1 MAQQGATS
9 TVGPIGLDCT
19 SSDGYDASSGTYKSD
34 LNAATHDDILEVDR
48 IGDALAA
55 RLLAGRPFKDWG
67 AVAAVSQIGPERLAN
82 LQNAFFIPSPPDPK
96 MFRYMGISDTGT
108 SGVQWAAMWGLASN
122 NEIKLQIR
130 RAGADGDLSDA
141 LPRDVLRLNES
152 QLNWMMSEE
161 GREMLARS
169 DDDYDDDQWREI
181 QAYER
186 TVRLLNEGAPSVDG
200 ELSRDAGNGSTG
212 GGDRPPAADQ

>member
-1 MAQQGATS
+1 M
-9 TVGPIGLDCT
+9 
-19 SSDGYDASSGTYKSD
+19 
-34 LNAATHDDILEVDR
+34 
-48 IGDALAA
+48 
-55 RLLAGRPFKDWG
+55 
-67 AVAAVSQIGPERLAN
+67 AAVSQIGPERLAN

-130 RAGADGDLSDA
+130 RAGTDGDLSDA

-212 GGDRPPAADQ
+212 GDRPPAADQ

>member
-1 MAQQGATS
+1 M
-9 TVGPIGLDCT
+9 
-19 SSDGYDASSGTYKSD
+19 
-34 LNAATHDDILEVDR
+34 
-48 IGDALAA
+48 
-55 RLLAGRPFKDWG
+55 
-67 AVAAVSQIGPERLAN
+67 AAVSQIGPERLAN

-130 RAGADGDLSDA
+130 RAGTDGDLSDA

-161 GREMLARS
+161 GREILARRGG
-169 DDDYDDDQWREI
+169 DYDDDQWRD
-181 QAYER
+181 
-186 TVRLLNEGAPSVDG
+186 N
-200 ELSRDAGNGSTG
+200 DADT
-212 GGDRPPAADQ
+212 R